1 MILDKVLNVA
11 NLTMIICV
19 KYEQFLAKL
28 VCIHSLLY
36 SFFLLVKKVICKTN
50 ESKVIKVICNE
61 LVKQMKVK

>member
-36 SFFLLVKKVICKTN
+36 SFFLLVKKVICN
-50 ESKVIKVICNE
+50 A